1 VLSVIYTKHK
11 IVNMH
16 EIEPTQIWKN
26 LYDTTQDRNSPFY
39 GERYSETECIHSIYN
54 YYIHPEWDEMGS
66 ATLYLKILF
75 ADYRPGYCIIE
86 LMGEWND
93 VLYNDIMYLKRNVA
107 EILMDAG
114 INKFILIGENV
125 LEFHGDD
132 DSYYQEWFDDIEEGW
147 IACVNFRKHVLE
159 EIREHRLDYYLATGG
174 KLDHINWR
182 PLSPRQLFAM
192 VDDLITKRLN
202 A

>member
-1 VLSVIYTKHK
+1 
-11 IVNMH
+11 MH

-26 LYDTTQDRNSPFY
+26 LYDTALDRNSPFY

-75 ADYRPGYCIIE
+75 ADYSLGYCIIE

-107 EILMDAG
+107 EILLDAG

-132 DSYYQEWFDDIEEGW
+132 D
-147 IACVNFRKHVLE
+147 C
-159 EIREHRLDYYLATGG
+159 
-174 KLDHINWR
+174 
-182 PLSPRQLFAM
+182 
-192 VDDLITKRLN
+192 
-202 A
+202 